1 MEDAGHGES
10 SSSPND
16 NITILSAR
24 KRAVGPFDRIELSD
38 GFSFLIHPAFYPPF
52 LCEPGTELSSEDV
65 GALTFLSEA
74 GKVWEKALDLL
85 TRRNHSRR
93 ELKLK
98 LLKKEFSENAIDIV
112 LRRLVEKNLQS
123 DASFAEQW
131 VLSRCSRHPEGY
143 NALLAGLLRKGV
155 DRTCA
160 AEVLEEV
167 FTETTALE
175 ALERVWEKAERR
187 GKSTEELESLAY
199 RRGFRGHIIRRFR
212 SGM

>member
-52 LCEPGTELSSEDV
+52 SCEPGAELSSDDV
-65 GALTFLSEA
+65 ETLALFSET
-74 GKVWEKALDLL
+74 GRVWEKALDLL
-85 TRRNHSRR
+85 TRRNHSLR

-98 LLKKEFSENAIDIV
+98 LLKKDFSGNAIDTV
-112 LRRLVEKNLQS
+112 LGRLVEKNLQS

-131 VLSRCSRHPEGY
+131 ISSRCSRHPEGY
-143 NALLAGLLRKGV
+143 NALFAGLLRKGV

-160 AEVLEEV
+160 AAVLEEV
-167 FTETTALE
+167 FTEEAALE
-175 ALERVWEKAERR
+175 ALGRVWEKGERR
-187 GKSTEELESLAY
+187 GKSAEELENLAY
-199 RRGFRGHIIRRFR
+199 RRGFRRYIIRRFR
-212 SGM
+212 SGE